1 MTKIVQRRIAVILIA
16 LAIIAAILV
25 GVFVLIRN
33 STTPDFTDGSEISVV
48 NLTTNS
54 GTLYEWTVSIENP
67 DIVELVDKTSSS
79 DSDEI
84 GSEIE
89 IHYAYKGKKPGTT
102 TATFKYGSFADGEV
116 LQTKKYRMEVNQSLD
131 IKITEL

>member
-1 MTKIVQRRIAVILIA
+1 MTKVAQKRIAVILIA

-89 IHYAYKGKKPGTT
+89 LHYAYKGKKPGTT
-102 TATFKYGSFADGEV
+102 TATFKYGSFTDGEV